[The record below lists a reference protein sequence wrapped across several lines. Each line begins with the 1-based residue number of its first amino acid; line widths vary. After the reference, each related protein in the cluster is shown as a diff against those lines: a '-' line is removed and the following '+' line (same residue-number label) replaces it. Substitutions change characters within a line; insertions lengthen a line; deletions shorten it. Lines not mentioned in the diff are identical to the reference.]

1 MVVLLAEKG
10 RGGDAR
16 DGRGCV
22 AWTALPAAEMLA
34 DGSVAG
40 TTYVG
45 RHVAVLRA
53 TKEVGNGWVMDGAP
67 TMLFYMILLFR
78 AADRWQQM
86 RK

>member
-45 RHVAVLRA
+45 RHVPVLRA

-67 TMLFYMILLFR
+67 TMLFYMILFFR
-78 AADRWQQM
+78 RACSR
-86 RK
+86 

>member
-1 MVVLLAEKG
+1 
-10 RGGDAR
+10 
-16 DGRGCV
+16 
-22 AWTALPAAEMLA
+22 MLA

-67 TMLFYMILLFR
+67 TMLFSTCMKVSLPKLHSTTAAPFLLIFPR
-78 AADRWQQM
+78 RGDLEIIV
-86 RK
+86 

>member
-10 RGGDAR
+10 GAAMRGM
-16 DGRGCV
+16 DGGALRGRCV

-67 TMLFYMILLFR
+67 TMLFST
-78 AADRWQQM
+78 
-86 RK
+86 

>member
-1 MVVLLAEKG
+1 
-10 RGGDAR
+10 
-16 DGRGCV
+16 
-22 AWTALPAAEMLA
+22 MLA

-67 TMLFYMILLFR
+67 TMLFYLGTYFFVVVRADEKMRERSILRRLLCV
-78 AADRWQQM
+78 
-86 RK
+86 

>member
-1 MVVLLAEKG
+1 
-10 RGGDAR
+10 
-16 DGRGCV
+16 
-22 AWTALPAAEMLA
+22 MLA

-67 TMLFYMILLFR
+67 TMLFYMILFFR
-78 AADRWQQM
+78 RACSR
-86 RK
+86 